1 MPVNVQT
8 LGADW
13 LVASS
18 AMVARWRPRKLL
30 EWGAV
35 VCELE
40 PNPGTKLGLYPY
52 DIPIISS
59 LIQSH
64 QWAISTSISLP
75 LHGAD
80 LRDVHRLKT

>member
-18 AMVARWRPRKLL
+18 AMVAR
-30 EWGAV
+30 GAV